1 MFIIYQ
7 STIYVTNRNIEIY
20 TIYYH
25 KDYETFYTLNES
37 HAILFYITLN
47 SY

>member
-1 MFIIYQ
+1 MYIIYQ
-7 STIYVTNRNIEIY
+7 STMYVTNRNIEIY
-20 TIYYH
+20 TIYH

-37 HAILFYITLN
+37 HAILFYVTSN